1 MVQALLK
8 VAHSALTFQAELSE
22 TELQKRLQIQ
32 SRTFKLHKRRPY
44 LFKQENIG
52 KKYDISW
59 DKLWKQ
65 TSVLQQPLRQPA
77 TETQSAEQ
85 SIYPKQNY
93 ESFFCSELLAAAY
106 KACGLISVDK
116 SCSQFW
122 PVTFSDK
129 ERIDFLKGA
138 KLEPELVI
146 NFSLSTNS

>member
-1 MVQALLK
+1 MGLIFK
-8 VAHSALTFQAELSE
+8 DELSQIV
-22 TELQKRLQIQ
+22 LQKRLKIQ
-32 SRTFKLHKRRPY
+32 SSVVFFHKRKPY
-44 LFKQENIG
+44 VLIQENIG

-65 TSVLQQPLRQPA
+65 TSVWQQP
-77 TETQSAEQ
+77 TKQSASNDLGADQ

-116 SCSQFW
+116 ACSQFW